1 MTAYVEA
8 PARVW
13 EPVGESP
20 LRATGITKP
29 PTPEG
34 VGVGGGA
41 SSLGSWSINDTPQ
54 KRPSETTWDSYRSC
68 PVHIKAKYG
77 KLLTDFC
84 EYMQMCDNSGF
95 KAEGIAVGSKC
106 RGYSKTS
113 AVITNW
119 MTGKK
124 TSAAPPK
131 STNDYG
137 KRTVSG
143 PLLNRWHPQR
153 RAAWI
158 ARMYHL
164 AMWYEA
170 NKIEGCTMISLTGYQ
185 ENSGL
190 SWYDTFDSI
199 NESRVKLLKILR
211 KYFGKLSYFWVVEP
225 HTEND
230 TGYPHYHL
238 VVFKNVDNYV
248 RDNSERVG
256 WVRCQSRQNED
267 IWELLDGEGM
277 EDKLRRLYSEEWK
290 TGSHTYGLDF
300 QQMRGDND
308 IQDLKNYLMKYISK
322 GYINDQPWSPGE
334 LIFNAHLYGATH
346 GARPPKEGEQPDFK
360 GNYTKKYRII
370 GMSRDLSDLLKPETE
385 DKEDIVWLHTDET
398 EPQETK
404 NDDGTITTEERRKVL
419 FHRELIPDWLDYL
432 GTDRHSWGRP
442 IGRYTG
448 YDKVTEVQLSPR
460 QLRKIQQDGYL

>member
-1 MTAYVEA
+1 MTSYAEVPIEPWPCLGASHGEA
-8 PARVW
+8 GVL
-13 EPVGESP
+13 V
-20 LRATGITKP
+20 KP
-29 PTPEG
+29 PSPEG
-34 VGVGGGA
+34 AGVGGGA
-41 SSLGSWSINDTPQ
+41 SLGSLSINDTPTR
-54 KRPSETTWDSYRSC
+54 KPSEIAWESYRNC
-68 PVHIKAKYG
+68 PVWIKAKHR
-77 KLLTDFC
+77 KLLLDFC
-84 EYMQMCDNSGF
+84 HYMDVCDNSGF

-106 RGYSKTS
+106 RGYTK
-113 AVITNW
+113 APGVVVNW
-119 MTGKK
+119 MTGAK

-131 STNDYG
+131 SYNDFG
-137 KRTVSG
+137 KRVVTG

-158 ARMYHL
+158 ARMYQL
-164 AMWYEA
+164 AMWYEV
-170 NKIEGCTMISLTGYQ
+170 NRIEGCTMISLTGYQ

-225 HTEND
+225 HTQND

-238 VVFKNVDNYV
+238 VVFKNVDNEVKDGY
-248 RDNSERVG
+248 
-256 WVRCQSRQNED
+256 
-267 IWELLDGEGM
+267 GEGM

-300 QQMRGDND
+300 RQMKGEDD

-346 GARPPKEGEQPDFK
+346 GARPPKPGEAPDFK

-370 GMSRDLSDLLKPETE
+370 GMSRDLSDLLKPEVE
-385 DKEDIVWLHTDET
+385 DKEDIVWLRVDET
-398 EPQETK
+398 EPEVTRKDPFTGEVTVIAEPTTK
-404 NDDGTITTEERRKVL
+404 PLYSRQ
-419 FHRELIPDWLDYL
+419 LIPDWLSPDPL
-432 GTDRHSWGRP
+432 SFVWGRGVVGGWKLP
-442 IGRYTG
+442 GAAAITAAGAGNPAAGDER
-448 YDKVTEVQLSPR
+448 R
-460 QLRKIQQDGYL
+460 